1 MIKSCMKEKKE
12 RGFEDELLGLNIDLE
27 WDLSFSFEYIE
38 KLSLTFSSS
47 S

>member
-12 RGFEDELLGLNIDLE
+12 RGFEDELLGLNVDLK
-27 WDLSFSFEYIE
+27 WDLFSFEYKE
-38 KLSLTFSSS
+38 KLSLNFSSS

>member
-27 WDLSFSFEYIE
+27 WDLFSFEYIE